1 MTEQVRVTARA
12 PVHWSRTPV
21 IAIGLAGS
29 MILAAVG
36 LVFSRP
42 DVIGI
47 GLPLALATAWMLL
60 RRPGDDVLSIEL
72 RARPERSD
80 GSSEVIAAADAVL
93 DGDWLQIAV
102 DQEEQRS
109 GVADVK
115 VGSSVLTSRNRLQ
128 HSGPLELLGVTVR
141 GVALDGAWVTEA
153 APRVALEWN
162 TPPRHVRIGRLP
174 VAPRLRGLHGA
185 HEGSRPGHGGDFRDI
200 HPFAPGDELR
210 RVDWRATARAAR
222 RPGELL
228 VRRTAT
234 LSDSSVVIAV
244 DTAEDLGTVVAAW
257 GADDADRAGVT
268 SLDLAREAALSIAT
282 AAVGVGDRV
291 AYHALSPGGLSLP
304 SGGGA
309 RHLARVRDVIA
320 ATGQSEEDSR
330 YRRSPVVPAGSIVF
344 VLSTFFDG
352 VAAQLAIRWRAAGHA
367 VVAVDVLPAP
377 DESRLSREQRIALRT
392 LLAERA
398 DILVELRHAGVEVV
412 AWTDQDVD
420 VAMRLAALRQQRMR
434 TVRR

>member
-29 MILAAVG
+29 TILAAVG

-109 GVADVK
+109 GAADVK

-153 APRVALEWN
+153 APRVALGWN
-162 TPPRHVRIGRLP
+162 TPPRHVRIERLP

-185 HEGSRPGHGGDFRDI
+185 HEGSRPGQGGDFRDI

-309 RHLARVRDVIA
+309 RHLARVWDVIA
-320 ATGQSEEDSR
+320 ATGQSDEDSR